1 MIPAPFRPYIYG
13 ALAVVLLAGSLWVW
27 RIDSLRAS
35 YKRQLAEVRQE
46 YTLFKTKIIDRTA
59 EALAAQKAVNAAQE
73 QEWKDKA
80 DAADESIVDLR
91 ARLRASLVRQGSGGG
106 AGRKTGS
113 PAKAD
118 GAGVPQEV
126 PAAPPGDSGSVQVG
140 ADVLAG
146 LAAYAIQAHEWAVSL
161 DPSDLEPKPV
171 SNSLKGDK

>member
-1 MIPAPFRPYIYG
+1 MTALLPLLRRYWPAIPI
-13 ALAVVLLAGSLWVW
+13 LLACLWVW
-27 RIDSLRAS
+27 RIDTLRAS
-35 YKRQLAEVRQE
+35 YKRQFTEVRQE
-46 YTLFKTKIIDRTA
+46 YALFKTQIIDRTA

-126 PAAPPGDSGSVQVG
+126 PAPATGDSGSVQVS
-140 ADVLAG
+140 ADILAG
-146 LAAYAIQAHEWAVSL
+146 LAAYAIQAHQWAASL
-161 DPSDLEPKPV
+161 EE
-171 SNSLKGDK
+171 DK